1 MTDPVRPK
9 RKFPIGEL
17 IALGALIISGLG
29 LWHNWQNSKTGP
41 TEVVERRAAVPL
53 VLRGQVEDDGKR
65 IAISPVDDGHA
76 LDSLSFAFPGGKTIG
91 LGGDGMLDAGEVA
104 DILPDDVERDG
115 EGRIV
120 ATVTAKYVEA
130 GSDRTAKRA
139 YAIAFR
145 WQGGGLLSGKKL
157 RLTGFSRA

>member
-17 IALGALIISGLG
+17 IALGALVISGLG
-29 LWHNWQNSKTGP
+29 LWHNMQNSKTGP
-41 TEVVERRAAVPL
+41 TEVVERKAAVPL
-53 VLRGQVEDDGKR
+53 VLRGRVEEDGKS
-65 IAISPVDDGHA
+65 IAIAPVDEGHA
-76 LDSLSFAFPGGKTIG
+76 LDSLSFAFPGGKTVA
-91 LGGDGMLDAGEVA
+91 LGGDGMLDAGDVA
-104 DILPDDVERDG
+104 DVLPEDG
-115 EGRIV
+115 ERKGDGRIV

-145 WQGGGLLSGKKL
+145 WQGGGLLSGRKL